1 MKRKGLCL
9 GIILL
14 VGVLLTGCALEKP
27 AAERVSVTWYMRDA
41 TSLHQNLKGIQAI
54 EDAVGVD
61 IVFQSPPEGSEDAYK
76 MMVASGNLPDVIMW
90 NRSSGIDR
98 MIEEGSAIELTSLIA
113 QYAPNLT
120 HIYQQRPEIRREA
133 ATPDGRLY
141 FFPSI
146 SPMLTEDEICRKC
159 YNGLIVRQ
167 DWLEKLGIAP
177 PETIDDWYDML
188 VAFKTRDPNGN
199 GLADEIPFD
208 GWGLPLFAPVFGVLN
223 GFCVKT
229 DGTVVFGPMEQEYK
243 AFLETMNKWYAEGLI
258 GSNSIL
264 QSEVW
269 KTANIT
275 NDIAGSFY
283 GLDNAWRYYL
293 PSLREKTP
301 DAQLLAVGWPKDAQ
315 DVRYT
320 PRADAATH
328 LGDVITIITSACKN
342 PEAAVRLID
351 YMYST
356 AGGNYLG
363 WGIEGETY
371 EVVDG
376 RKRLLPEALEMEE
389 DGYLKL
395 YHYAIAHIQWP
406 KYEGETAVLQT
417 YPEDQLVAERTWADA
432 STALIYPP
440 AVRLSTEDNVRCNDI
455 MNRIQSYFEE
465 MQIRFIT
472 GEEPLSNFDAFVE
485 NLKRMGIEEVLAV
498 YRKQYAEY
506 QAK

>member
-14 VGVLLTGCALEKP
+14 VGVLLTGCVPGKP
-27 AAERVSVTWYMRDA
+27 SAERVSVTWYMRDA

-54 EDAVGVD
+54 EDAVGAD

-208 GWGLPLFAPVFGVLN
+208 GWGLPLFAPVFGVLS

-229 DGTVVFGPMEQEYK
+229 DGTVAFGPMEQEYK
-243 AFLETMNKWYAEGLI
+243 AFLETMNK
-258 GSNSIL
+258 
-264 QSEVW
+264 
-269 KTANIT
+269 
-275 NDIAGSFY
+275 
-283 GLDNAWRYYL
+283 
-293 PSLREKTP
+293 
-301 DAQLLAVGWPKDAQ
+301 
-315 DVRYT
+315 
-320 PRADAATH
+320 
-328 LGDVITIITSACKN
+328 
-342 PEAAVRLID
+342 
-351 YMYST
+351 
-356 AGGNYLG
+356 
-363 WGIEGETY
+363 
-371 EVVDG
+371 
-376 RKRLLPEALEMEE
+376 
-389 DGYLKL
+389 
-395 YHYAIAHIQWP
+395 
-406 KYEGETAVLQT
+406 
-417 YPEDQLVAERTWADA
+417 
-432 STALIYPP
+432 
-440 AVRLSTEDNVRCNDI
+440 
-455 MNRIQSYFEE
+455 
-465 MQIRFIT
+465 
-472 GEEPLSNFDAFVE
+472 
-485 NLKRMGIEEVLAV
+485 
-498 YRKQYAEY
+498 
-506 QAK
+506 